1 MTINNAVLKNCLKLS
16 SKITVYVPA
25 TNGIDQ
31 AADNTE
37 QVKKT
42 AALLSELFG
51 GATSTPA
58 LGYWMSPA
66 AGPGG
71 RGYNGSFRLRCGC
84 GAPGA
89 RRARGGA
96 VRGAEAGDGT
106 RGHRPGNQRRDV
118 FHLTAGRRARATAPA
133 RFSVFRG
140 HARKF
145 FGTVS
150 RSGAVSVIITEG
162 HKKLYGG
169 DEHGK

>member
-58 LGYWMSPA
+58 LGYWMSPKVSLQHFCS
-66 AGPGG
+66 
-71 RGYNGSFRLRCGC
+71 YQFL
-84 GAPGA
+84 
-89 RRARGGA
+89 
-96 VRGAEAGDGT
+96 
-106 RGHRPGNQRRDV
+106 
-118 FHLTAGRRARATAPA
+118 
-133 RFSVFRG
+133 
-140 HARKF
+140 F
-145 FGTVS
+145 FGQFC
-150 RSGAVSVIITEG
+150 
-162 HKKLYGG
+162 G
-169 DEHGK
+169 D

>member
-25 TNGIDQ
+25 TNDIDQ

-66 AGPGG
+66 AG
-71 RGYNGSFRLRCGC
+71 L
-84 GAPGA
+84 
-89 RRARGGA
+89 
-96 VRGAEAGDGT
+96 VAEAT
-106 RGHRPGNQRRDV
+106 TVV
-118 FHLTAGRRARATAPA
+118 FAYAADAALQEHVGRVVELCEELKREMGQEAIALEINGEMY
-133 RFSVFRG
+133 F
-140 HARKF
+140 
-145 FGTVS
+145 
-150 RSGAVSVIITEG
+150 I
-162 HKKLYGG
+162 
-169 DEHGK
+169 